1 MESKKK
7 LIVALTSLCSVLL
20 IAVVTMGIVW
30 AATTQT
36 INSNVKVTYTATAV
50 SGSVSANYYF
60 GSDTGTAMT
69 SDGTNSGATTITF
82 TDSQANV
89 NGALQPQGN
98 IVLQNADGQT
108 FVIFEYII
116 SNTSTT
122 KGMSAVLT
130 YTDNSTSP
138 NVADT
143 NIYAYTHSAGTTAVS
158 TPWTNVATLRGAS
171 NANIIGGAATP
182 TEAPNG
188 QFISGTVAANTTAYF
203 YVVVEIKNLAN
214 DAEFSGQFSW
224 NLTVAS

>member
-20 IAVVTMGIVW
+20 VAIVAMGIVW
-30 AATTQT
+30 AATQQT

-60 GSDTGTAMT
+60 GSDTATAMT
-69 SDGTNSGATTITF
+69 SDGTAQGATTVTF
-82 TDSQANV
+82 TDVQANA

-98 IVLQNADGQT
+98 IVLQNDDGQT

-138 NVADT
+138 NIADT
-143 NIYAYTHSAGTTAVS
+143 NVYVYAEGTGTQVS
-158 TPWTNVATLRGAS
+158 SPFTNVATLRGTS
-171 NANIIGGAATP
+171 NANRLAGTTG
-182 TEAPNG
+182 NL
-188 QFISGTVAANTTAYF
+188 ISGTVAANSIAY
-203 YVVVEIKNLAN
+203 YYILVEIQNLAN

>member
-30 AATTQT
+30 AATSQT
-36 INSNVKVTYTATAV
+36 INSNVRVTYTATAV

-69 SDGTNSGATTITF
+69 SDGTAQGTATVTF
-82 TDSQANV
+82 TDSQANA
-89 NGALQPQGN
+89 NGALQPRGN

-143 NIYAYTHSAGTTAVS
+143 NIYVYAEDAGTQVN
-158 TPWTNVATLRGAS
+158 TPWTSVASLRGSS
-171 NANIIGGAATP
+171 NANRLADTTG
-182 TEAPNG
+182 NL
-188 QFISGTVAANTTAYF
+188 ISGTVAASSTAY
-203 YVVVEIKNLAN
+203 YYIVVEIQNLAN

-224 NLTVAS
+224 NLTVATPTP